1 MLSPW
6 YFISIWAGSGKVLQ
20 QQICVLL
27 RNYLWAG
34 KEQEAKC
41 RVKVEGLLCEEKG

>member
-20 QQICVLL
+20 QICVLL
-27 RNYLWAG
+27 RNYLWAEE
-34 KEQEAKC
+34 EQEAKC
-41 RVKVEGLLCEEKG
+41 RVKVEVLLCEEKG